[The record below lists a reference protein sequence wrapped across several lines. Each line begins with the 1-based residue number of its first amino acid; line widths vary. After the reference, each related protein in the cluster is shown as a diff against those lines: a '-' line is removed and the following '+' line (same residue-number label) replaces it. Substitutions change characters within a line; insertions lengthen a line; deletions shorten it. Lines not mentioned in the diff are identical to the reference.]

1 MVFRGKYAQKP
12 AYFLFSKYTTFLDGR
27 MDDQLH
33 IIIAGDRGKVFKLPC
48 SRKKLRIFAAV
59 SVATLVLLTLT
70 SIFSIS
76 HFTKQR
82 YTPEEV
88 ASLQEKLEK
97 SQKLEQQLHSKI
109 AALKK
114 SKKEQEAAFTAEK
127 EGIISSAVSELTARS
142 ELIEKIVGSIG
153 IKLPE
158 DFSSD
163 GKNSGGLFVED
174 RAQEQD
180 ELLFRADKYLKTIR
194 LLPLGRP
201 VNGAI
206 TSRYGK
212 RKDPLNKKSAFH
224 TGVDLRG
231 KRGQKILATAD
242 GVVKKAFKNGGHG
255 NYVMLDHGNGY
266 TTSYSH
272 MQKYLVHRG
281 EQVKRGQ
288 VIGLVGSTGRS
299 TGPHLHYEVALD
311 GKTVNPYKFMKI
323 ANLKK

>member
-1 MVFRGKYAQKP
+1 
-12 AYFLFSKYTTFLDGR
+12 

-33 IIIAGDRGKVFKLPC
+33 IIIAGDRGKVFKIPC
-48 SRKKLRIFAAV
+48 SRKKLRIVAAI
-59 SVATLVLLTLT
+59 SLTTLVILTLT

-76 HFTKQR
+76 HLTKQR
-82 YTPEEV
+82 YSSEEV
-88 ASLQEKLEK
+88 TKLQEELEK
-97 SQKLEQQLHSKI
+97 SQMLQQQQDIKI
-109 AALKK
+109 AALKQ
-114 SKKEQEAAFTAEK
+114 SKKEQEAAFKAEK
-127 EGIISSAVSELTARS
+127 EGLISNAVSELAERS
-142 ELIEKIVGSIG
+142 ELIEEIVGSIG
-153 IKLPE
+153 IKLPGGA
-158 DFSSD
+158 SSD

-174 RAQEQD
+174 KTQEQD

-201 VNGAI
+201 INGAI

-231 KRGQKILATAD
+231 KRGQKIKATAD
-242 GVVKKAFKNGGHG
+242 GIVKKAFRNGGHG

-272 MQKYLVHRG
+272 MQKYLVQRG
-281 EQVKRGQ
+281 DRVKRGQ

-311 GKTVNPYKFMKI
+311 GKTINPYNFMKF
-323 ANLKK
+323 AKLEK